1 MLCQHLGFHEIDA
14 HSVSEGR
21 FVSGTEIASGDLMCY
36 KEQPSGTSCC
46 VHLEPSTT
54 TRDVSMP
61 FARCEYTAC
70 ITNNYSYTW
79 RQCLFVRAYVCL
91 STRQV
96 KNANRKTCWTII
108 VVGQRQIKFLGP
120 KRTEWVAIMIDLI
133 YWQRYA
139 VSEPPV
145 AYTYSS
151 PLKQTTSRSLSLLLY
166 RQDMRSRQSDTP
178 QLKRHIF
185 WQWF

>member
-1 MLCQHLGFHEIDA
+1 MLCQHLRFHETDA
-14 HSVSEGR
+14 HLVTDGR
-21 FVSGTEIASGDLMCY
+21 FRSGTEIASGDLMCY

-54 TRDVSMP
+54 TRDVRIP
-61 FARCEYTAC
+61 FATCEYTAC
-70 ITNNYSYTW
+70 ITIIIIPTPGGNV
-79 RQCLFVRAYVCL
+79 CLFARTFVCQQDKLKMQIGKLLLDYNRRRPKANQISRA
-91 STRQV
+91 
-96 KNANRKTCWTII
+96 
-108 VVGQRQIKFLGP
+108 
-120 KRTEWVAIMIDLI
+120 VAIMIDLI

-139 VSEPPV
+139 VSEPLV